1 MKAFKEKYSYF
12 FVPYKLKI
20 MDNTTVINNIDILK
34 PTTYRVSTITCN
46 ASITSTI
53 NLIELFDNLNLGDDN
68 GFIWIENGLKKRG
81 VYPKKKKDT
90 SQNKKKKC
98 FDNQITVIY
107 KYASDYYPN
116 IKIFRNGNIQMTGIR
131 TENDG
136 KNIVDIITKEI
147 ISIAQNKCPTLVG
160 TIDNIQCKDFII
172 RMINCDFAV
181 PFKIR
186 RKNLHQL
193 LISSKYGNTCSFQPL
208 TYPGVKLQYYWNI
221 TQLNNHGICKCN
233 KPCYGKGTGDGDGNC
248 KKVTIA
254 IFDSGKILIT
264 GANSF
269 DQVNK
274 AYDFIC
280 KVIMDNE
287 LDIKKLFGT

>member
-1 MKAFKEKYSYF
+1 ME
-12 FVPYKLKI
+12 I
-20 MDNTTVINNIDILK
+20 ETLK
-34 PTTYRVSTITCN
+34 PTNYRVSTITCN
-46 ASITSTI
+46 ASITTTI
-53 NLIELFDNLNLGDDN
+53 NLIDLFDHLNLNDDK

-81 VYPKKKKDT
+81 TYPKKKKDT
-90 SQNKKKKC
+90 SQTKKKKC
-98 FDNQITVIY
+98 FDKQITVIY
-107 KYASDYYPN
+107 KYANDYYPN